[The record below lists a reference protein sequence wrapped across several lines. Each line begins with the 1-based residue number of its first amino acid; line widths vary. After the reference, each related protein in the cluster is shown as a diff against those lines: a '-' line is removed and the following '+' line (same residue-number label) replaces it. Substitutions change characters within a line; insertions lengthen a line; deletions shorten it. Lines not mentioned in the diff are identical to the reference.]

1 MGREYWL
8 DLFTWKTWKEF
19 MDAGGEVSGFRETM
33 RKSVER
39 IKPGDY
45 LLCYLTGLSRWI
57 GALEVTSE
65 AFIDRKKTVWK
76 DEDFPCRVRV
86 KRLVTLKPETAVPIT
101 EMRDKLTIFRD
112 TRSPLRWTGFLR
124 GSPRKWKSSDG
135 EAILSAVRNAQ
146 EEPIVRPFDPAKLER
161 RPKAMQTRIG
171 IVTIPESLEDVE
183 GPQETTAHTEI
194 EGILLKLGSDLG
206 LDVWVARGDRGR
218 EAGGVK
224 FRNIPRLISEI
235 PRQFDEATTR
245 TIGNIDVLWL
255 TGNTIVAAFEVES
268 TTAIYSGLLRMSDLV
283 AMQPNLKIPLY
294 IVAPD
299 ERRSKVILEV
309 NRPTFSRLSPPLKE
323 ICRFLPFSVLRQRVE
338 ALGSMVRHLK
348 AEFLDEI
355 SEVCEPEES

>member
-19 MDAGGEVSGFRETM
+19 TDAGGEVSGFRETM

-57 GALEVTSE
+57 GVLEVTSQP
-65 AFIDRKKTVWK
+65 FFDRKKVIWK
-76 DEDFPCRVRV
+76 GEDFPCRLHV
-86 KRLVTLKPETAVPIT
+86 KPVVALTPETAIPIVDMKDT
-101 EMRDKLTIFRD
+101 LTIFRD
-112 TRSPLRWTGFLR
+112 TKNPLRWTGFLR
-124 GSPRKWKSSDG
+124 GSPRRWKVSDG
-135 EAILSAVRNAQ
+135 EAIVSALRSAQ
-146 EEPIVRPFDPAKLER
+146 ATPVVRPFDPAKLDR
-161 RPKAMQTRIG
+161 RPRALRTRIG
-171 IVTIPESLEDVE
+171 VVTIPETPEE
-183 GPQETTAHTEI
+183 PEAPKETTAHTEI
-194 EGILLKLGSDLG
+194 EGLLLKLGSDLG

-218 EAGGVK
+218 ETGG
-224 FRNIPRLISEI
+224 FRFRDIPRLRSEI

-245 TIGNIDVLWL
+245 TIENIDVLWL
-255 TGNTIVAAFEVES
+255 SGNAIVAAFEVES

-299 ERRSKVILEV
+299 DRRSKVILEV
-309 NRPTFSRLSPPLKE
+309 NRPTFSRLSPPLKD
-323 ICRFLPFSVLRQRVE
+323 ICRFLPFSVLKHRVE
-338 ALGSMVRHLK
+338 VLGSMVKHLK

>member
-8 DLFTWKTWKEF
+8 DLFTGKTWQEF
-19 MDAGGEVSGFRETM
+19 MEGGGEVSGFRETM

-45 LLCYLTGLSRWI
+45 LLCYVIGLSRWI
-57 GALEVTSE
+57 GVLEVTTG
-65 AFIDRKKTVWK
+65 AFFDRKKVIWK

-86 KRLVTLKPETAVPIT
+86 KPVVTLTLDTAVPIT
-101 EMRDKLTIFRD
+101 EIRDKLTIFRD
-112 TRSPLRWTGFLR
+112 MKSPIGWTGYLR
-124 GSPRKWKSSDG
+124 GSPRRWKASDG
-135 EAILSAVRNAQ
+135 EAILSELRLAQ
-146 EEPIVRPFDPAKLER
+146 ASPVKRPFDPAKLDR
-161 RPKAMQTRIG
+161 RPRAIRTKIG
-171 IVTIPESLEDVE
+171 VVTIPGSPDEPE
-183 GPQETTAHTEI
+183 GPKETTAHTEI

-206 LDVWVARGDRGR
+206 LDVWVARGDRSR
-218 EAGGVK
+218 EAAGVK
-224 FRNIPRLISEI
+224 FRDIPRLTDQI

-245 TIGNIDVLWL
+245 TIENIDVLWL
-255 TGNTIVAAFEVES
+255 RGNAIVAAFEVES

-299 ERRSKVILEV
+299 ERRSKVIMEV
-309 NRPTFSRLSPPLKE
+309 NRPTFSRLSPPLKD
-323 ICRFLPFSVLRQRVE
+323 ICRFLPFSILKQRVE

-348 AEFLDEI
+348 AEFHDEI